1 MMKELGILIDRKVDI
16 SSVMRLPIKEDDVE
30 RREGEISLYSSLNCM
45 AYRISF
51 TSSYYT

>member
-1 MMKELGILIDRKVDI
+1 MMKKLGTLIDRNVDL

-30 RREGEISLYSSLNCM
+30 RREGEISLYSLNCM

-51 TSSYYT
+51 ISSYYT